1 MAKNKK
7 KTTKKKIKKPKKKP
21 TKKLKKIKQIK
32 VIKEKL
38 ESEVEEKIQE
48 AEEEVEDKK
57 FAEFTISPE
66 STTPVLEKIAQAPEI
81 ETSEWDIK
89 TPESSREQEKEK
101 PKSEYEFL
109 EKTIEYEPQEAKAP
123 VLTRRQEIDI
133 QSIGR
138 ERATVGREFHMQTP
152 EELTSKSR
160 EYEPETIVM
169 QRGFEPTKKT
179 KEKIGRDYTPKREMR

>member
-1 MAKNKK
+1 MAKKRK
-7 KTTKKKIKKPKKKP
+7 KTP
-21 TKKLKKIKQIK
+21 KKLKKKPEKK
-32 VIKEKL
+32 VTEVKEIILEEKP

-48 AEEEVEDKK
+48 AEEEAENKK

-81 ETSEWDIK
+81 ETQGWEMK
-89 TPESSREQEKEK
+89 TPESSRKEEK

-109 EKTIEYEPQEAKAP
+109 EKTIEYKSQEAKAP

-138 ERATVGREFHMQTP
+138 ERTSVGREFQMQAP
-152 EELTSKSR
+152 EELQSKSR
-160 EYEPETIVM
+160 EYEPETVVM

-179 KEKIGRDYTPKREMR
+179 KEKIGRDYTPKREIH